1 MMVLLQAF
9 QQALKMWT
17 MSLMVYKK
25 SDLILVAARPA
36 MGKTAFTLEHRPK
49 RNDAIR
55 QDGSLLLPRNG
66 QGAARWSYS
75 VPSVQV

>member
-17 MSLMVYKK
+17 MSLMVYKNLT
-25 SDLILVAARPA
+25 SSLVAARPA
-36 MGKTAFTLEHRPK
+36 MGKTAFTL
-49 RNDAIR
+49 NIAQNVTMLLR
-55 QDGSLLLPRNG
+55 QDGSSSPRNG

-75 VPSVQV
+75 VLQWQV